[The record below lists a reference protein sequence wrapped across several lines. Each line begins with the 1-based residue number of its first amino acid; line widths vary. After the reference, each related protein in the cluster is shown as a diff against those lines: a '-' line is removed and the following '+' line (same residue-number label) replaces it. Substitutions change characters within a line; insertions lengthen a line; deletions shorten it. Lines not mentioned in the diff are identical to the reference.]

1 MRKAYRQEPGRGQA
15 GPDKFVALLQRL
27 PRRLPAHVS
36 DLLRVDALMALGLAA
51 YLPRRW
57 AFGVADAI
65 GALYLLS
72 PVGARTR
79 AAMAAAFPERDA
91 KRAAHEWIT
100 RTGRDYVAMR
110 RLIMGRDDAAKM
122 PVRSHNEPALLR
134 EPGQSLIIA
143 LGHFSREANIGLY
156 KSGVVPKQLA
166 ATIAPIEPHRW
177 RPRGLR
183 IKLQVTAIMKGIKVA
198 RGGDVEVV
206 PFDGPGALMR
216 LVKHLRRPDTAVTIS
231 TDAIVEGGRERGHDR
246 AFAGHRRLSFAQ
258 GTARLARLSQRP
270 ILACVPYLDED
281 GGLAIEWADPIAAP
295 ARDDET
301 ADARV
306 TDEVLDFFERA
317 IGKRPGQYVLSVG
330 HARQWNE
337 NSQSWSADQ
346 NREIRE
352 LTSART
358 RSAAPMDGVPR

>member
-1 MRKAYRQEPGRGQA
+1 MLKAYRQEPGRGQA
-15 GPDKFVALLQRL
+15 GPEKFAALLQRL

-36 DLLRVDALMALGLAA
+36 DLLRVEALMALGLAA

-57 AFGVADAI
+57 AFGAADAI

-79 AAMAAAFPERDA
+79 AAMAAAFPELDA

-143 LGHFSREANIGLY
+143 LGHFSREANIGIY
-156 KSGVVPKQLA
+156 KSGVVPKHIA

-183 IKLQVTAIMKGIKVA
+183 IQLQVTSIMKGINVV
-198 RGGDVEVV
+198 RNGDVEII

-231 TDAIVEGGRERGHDR
+231 TDAVVDGGRERGHDR
-246 AFAGHRRLSFAQ
+246 AFAGHRQLSFAV

-270 ILACVPYLDED
+270 ILACVPYLDEH
-281 GGLAIEWADPIAAP
+281 GGLAIDWADPIAPP
-295 ARDDET
+295 ARGDEP

-306 TDEVLDFFERA
+306 TDEILNFFERA
-317 IGKRPGQYVLSVG
+317 IGKRPGQYVLSIG
-330 HARQWNE
+330 HARHWDQS
-337 NSQSWSADQ
+337 SQTWV
-346 NREIRE
+346 
-352 LTSART
+352 
-358 RSAAPMDGVPR
+358 G